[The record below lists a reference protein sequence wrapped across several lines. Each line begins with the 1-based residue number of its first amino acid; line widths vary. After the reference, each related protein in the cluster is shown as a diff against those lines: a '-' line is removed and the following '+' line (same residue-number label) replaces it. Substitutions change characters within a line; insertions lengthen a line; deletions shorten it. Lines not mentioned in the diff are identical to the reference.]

1 MLAWA
6 KESWISSVT
15 GDLLCPTGQNTVIGI
30 PAMMGKWLLI
40 LSFQGATPKILSAV
54 KWFQGEGVRRCGVG
68 GEIRLFCCYELI
80 IAKQFT

>member
-15 GDLLCPTGQNTVIGI
+15 GDLLCPTGQNTVMGI

-40 LSFQGATPKILSAV
+40 LSFQGATPKIL
-54 KWFQGEGVRRCGVG
+54 
-68 GEIRLFCCYELI
+68 
-80 IAKQFT
+80 